1 MGISF
6 PFYTQAE
13 KNVIKYFS
21 EVRSLTKKKDIEV
34 KVEEIKKD
42 IKGKNYTV
50 NQLLIGKKIIG
61 EILTMGEKNYEAFLG
76 EEDLGAYKSLDLAVE
91 AILLQHNLHD

>member
-13 KNVIKYFS
+13 KNVIKYLS

>member
-6 PFYTQAE
+6 AFYTQAE

>member
-6 PFYTQAE
+6 PFYTKAQ

-21 EVRSLTKKKDIEV
+21 EVRRMTK
-34 KVEEIKKD
+34 KKD

-50 NQLLIGKKIIG
+50 NQLSIGKKVIG
-61 EILTMGEKNYEAFLG
+61 EILTMSEKNYEAFLG

-91 AILLQHNLHD
+91 AVLLQHNLHD

>member
-1 MGISF
+1 M
-6 PFYTQAE
+6 
-13 KNVIKYFS
+13 
-21 EVRSLTKKKDIEV
+21 TKKKDIEV

>member
-1 MGISF
+1 MI
-6 PFYTQAE
+6 
-13 KNVIKYFS
+13 
-21 EVRSLTKKKDIEV
+21 KKKDIEV

>member
-1 MGISF
+1 M
-6 PFYTQAE
+6 
-13 KNVIKYFS
+13 
-21 EVRSLTKKKDIEV
+21 RSLTKKKDIEV

-61 EILTMGEKNYEAFLG
+61 EILTMGEKGKGL
-76 EEDLGAYKSLDLAVE
+76 
-91 AILLQHNLHD
+91 

>member
-21 EVRSLTKKKDIEV
+21 EVRSLIKKKDIEV